1 MGNGAKEGRK
11 TIAFLSSPCSFFVTH
26 PSCLSRSFV
35 SALPSCL
42 VMTSSDVPVLNSLE
56 FIPYITG
63 DGLVP
68 EQFQGKIGVYAIFDQ
83 AKELQYV
90 GYSRDVWLSL
100 KQHLVRHP
108 LACHWI
114 KAMTIDRPNRTLLE
128 TIRDS
133 WIQENNT
140 LPPNNRPEASE
151 WNDAINVKQR
161 MTPEE
166 GRAYEAAIDEVAQIK
181 VLKQAARRVEAEIL
195 AVLQERGVREE
206 IRFNPKL
213 KESGLLD
220 LK

>member
-1 MGNGAKEGRK
+1 
-11 TIAFLSSPCSFFVTH
+11 
-26 PSCLSRSFV
+26 
-35 SALPSCL
+35 
-42 VMTSSDVPVLNSLE
+42 MTSSDVPTLDNLE

-63 DGLVP
+63 DGLLP

-83 AKELQYV
+83 AKELQHV
-90 GYSRDVWLSL
+90 GYSRDVCLSL
-100 KQHLVRHP
+100 KQHLVRQP
-108 LACHWI
+108 RACHWV
-114 KAMTIDRPNRTLLE
+114 KAITIDRPNRTLLE

-133 WIQENNT
+133 WIQENDT
-140 LPPNNRPEASE
+140 LPLNNLAKASE
-151 WNDAINVKQR
+151 WNDAIDVKQR

-166 GRAYEAAIDEVAQIK
+166 ERVYAAAIDEVAQMK

-195 AVLQERGVREE
+195 AALQERGVREE